1 MDLNTFIM
9 EPSLSLQKH
18 IFNNLK
24 ASTYRDINYYNPM
37 NITHPPESSILDPV
51 SASPLGDGD
60 PSSIDVILSQDC
72 GGFNL
77 GSFFVRRSEFTERL
91 FDIWWDPV
99 LYEQKHM
106 EWEHK
111 EQGESRVTWSCSC
124 LSRWLT

>member
-18 IFNNLK
+18 MFNNLK
-24 ASTYRDINYYNPM
+24 ANTYRDINYYNPM
-37 NITHPPESSILDPV
+37 NITHPPEASILDPV
-51 SASPLGDGD
+51 SASPQGDGE

-72 GGFNL
+72 AGFNL

-111 EQGESRVTWSCSC
+111 EQGESHMT
-124 LSRWLT
+124 